1 MKKNGFTLLE
11 LMIVVTIISI
21 IGSFALP
28 RYLHAVERVRWAEAK
43 TILPVFR
50 GAQLRYKA
58 QWGMYTDNTDSLDAD
73 VTPGKYFAFYPANN
87 SGTWVAFAYRNAFQ
101 DSLQLNGQYL
111 WINENGD
118 YWYSDS
124 VPVWLR

>member
-21 IGSFALP
+21 TGSFALP
-28 RYLHAVERVRWAEAK
+28 QYLRTVERVRWTEAK

-50 GAQLRYKA
+50 GAQSRYKA
-58 QWGMYTDNTDSLDAD
+58 QWGMYANNTDSLDAD
-73 VTPGKYFAFYPANN
+73 VTPGKYFAFYPVSN
-87 SGTWVAFAYRNAFQ
+87 SGQWIAFAHRNTFQ
-101 DSLQLNGQYL
+101 DALKLNGQYV
-111 WINENGD
+111 WISENGD
-118 YWYSDS
+118 YWYSDR